1 MLGDM
6 ANLTCPAC
14 GLSFET
20 TATTNTR
27 CRHCRKVVNI
37 GASQRRAARAELGDS
52 YCESADDAATG
63 DGGGALALI
72 GVLAALGLGW
82 WWASRSA
89 KGPDEAQ
96 QPQLYQ
102 LSVENPF
109 ETPEI

>member
-27 CRHCRKVVNI
+27 CRRCRKVVNI
-37 GASQRRAARAELGDS
+37 GASQRRAARAELGGS
-52 YCESADDAATG
+52 YYESADDAATG
-63 DGGGALALI
+63 NGGGALALI
-72 GVLAALGLGW
+72 AVVAALGLGW
-82 WWASRSA
+82 WWASRGA

-96 QPQLYQ
+96 PPQTGPPPG
-102 LSVENPF
+102 ENPF
-109 ETPEI
+109 STPGI